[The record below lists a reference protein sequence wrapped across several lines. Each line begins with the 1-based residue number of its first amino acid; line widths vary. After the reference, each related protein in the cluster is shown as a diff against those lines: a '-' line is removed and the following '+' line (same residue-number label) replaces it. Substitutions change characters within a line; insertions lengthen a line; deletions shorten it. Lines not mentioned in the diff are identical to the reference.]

1 MEAEP
6 EVGMKTV
13 NPQPHQV
20 GRHFTQLSTL
30 PAAAATWL
38 LATSAQIESVSRKSE
53 ITKVEELT
61 GTCSMIFLEIALIT
75 GLGLNGAVHAYFGDQ
90 QPKLF

>member
-13 NPQPHQV
+13 NSQPHEV
-20 GRHFTQLSTL
+20 GRHFTQLFTL
-30 PAAAATWL
+30 PAAAATWFPA
-38 LATSAQIESVSRKSE
+38 ATAQIESESRKSE
-53 ITKVEELT
+53 ITKVKELT

-75 GLGLNGAVHAYFGDQ
+75 GFGI
-90 QPKLF
+90 KWCCACIFWRSAA